1 MKSDDVGYL
10 EGMLSKQQGYF
21 EILSKQAE
29 DYAKI
34 ADAGADFE
42 VPTIGGAAAWF
53 GKAGMIMDATARAV
67 TSEMVYGEH
76 WNPLAMIDAA
86 YDADIAENADAL
98 SKFVA
103 DHNDKDYD
111 PGSPEQKALDAA
123 KDSLKEHSDIV
134 AAKQAEDGDVD
145 SRLDASKINA
155 DAALAGATALPEGTS
170 EEISS
175 ESSTIAHTAGQC
187 FLLYNMDA
195 FSQYHRELLGSGRGA
210 HEFYETEYSTNSK
223 NKSYGYYSTQ
233 TDKTRVFLIDE
244 DTPGTQ
250 VVNKLTMKKGADA
263 FVDIKTHEYA
273 QLTPLLRIYKVYRD
287 NSTNSEE
294 VVEIEFTSNT
304 SLEGIETPASIGY
317 INTTEENRYT
327 RGPEAGV
334 LSFDWRY
341 IGTDPYTAT
350 REVEATLKLTAQH
363 FSSLVK
369 ERIGPLL
376 GTAPQVGFSGV
387 TRPYRYLDLIVQAD
401 CRDDATTPAQGGYS
415 PECYEIR
422 VVVGYQDPGTNAD
435 MAPGIKDNIPCQKD
449 ILALIPSDHSFD
461 YKDDGSIELTIS
473 LKGRTEQL
481 MNNRAMNILF
491 PSGGSDLSK
500 IAVVDPKIA
509 GFFEGM
515 LPEHVGPG
523 YGKGVIT
530 LEDARKTLKGL
541 KNKKAPTA
549 DEKKLIEAYE
559 REISRTY
566 VREKQFFLSQIFDTL
581 ESKKAVHYY
590 KMTEAEFDTFVRWQT
605 DLAVTNYPSK
615 VSLLAVKNGGQKSE
629 AGDKIEVQGLQK
641 SAVSDQEELNKL
653 LTKWKENEAALELD
667 VKRGISYFFLGDL
680 LATVLARVLGEADY
694 STSANRRLQVA
705 FNKVRN
711 SATIFMPTGDRLSD
725 FQAENEAEQNALA
738 TSETINKTLKN
749 FKMLLGNITVEIK
762 NSATTGPTT
771 VNLAHIPISVDAFTQ
786 FMIDNVLSK
795 DIDQYPYF
803 KFVDNVLSS
812 LVTDLLGSN
821 CLGGLVSS
829 KPRPQTNLVE
839 SQTDLETH
847 AIFLKNTASESIKWK
862 TLHTHAVNF
871 NNPVFDTCMT
881 PDAAATN
888 LSQYFIITSSDTDM
902 SHLGGDRGA
911 DASSGLL
918 HLHFGADRGVVKNMK
933 FNKTDQEFLPES
945 RFVSEGSSVILN
957 QLANVYDVSVEM
969 VGNNLFK
976 IGQYVYIEARTLG
989 AGPSWGWSETADGE
1003 TTARSW
1009 SNIMG
1014 LGGYHLI
1021 TEVGASIDATGGYNT
1036 TIKARWVSGG
1046 VREDWGSG
1054 FIPMASGLKNVL

>member
-1 MKSDDVGYL
+1 MADPIVEKQARDLAEIKNLAVAAGGDFNVPTGAGWVEGSGFTGYL
-10 EGMLSKQQGYF
+10 DE
-21 EILSKQAE
+21 
-29 DYAKI
+29 
-34 ADAGADFE
+34 AGTNISEFF
-42 VPTIGGAAAWF
+42 TGGALDPASYTRPFTGQRPEALQAALASENIQNLSTF
-53 GKAGMIMDATARAV
+53 VYEEGKKQ
-67 TSEMVYGEH
+67 H
-76 WNPLAMIDAA
+76 P
-86 YDADIAENADAL
+86 
-98 SKFVA
+98 
-103 DHNDKDYD
+103 
-111 PGSPEQKALDAA
+111 PGSPGAQVWEKANEKLAEWTNQIPTQLPNSEHREDLDHA
-123 KDSLKEHSDIV
+123 K
-134 AAKQAEDGDVD
+134 
-145 SRLDASKINA
+145 RNA
-155 DAALAGATALPEGTS
+155 NNAMAGLAPTAEGTS
-170 EEISS
+170 EEIAS
-175 ESSTIAHTAGQC
+175 ESAAIAHTAGQC

-195 FSQYHRELLGSGRGA
+195 FSQYHRELLGKGPGY
-210 HEFYETEYSTNSK
+210 HDFYETEYTTGINQSH
-223 NKSYGYYSTQ
+223 GYYSTQ

-244 DTPGTQ
+244 GTPGTQ

-294 VVEIEFTSNT
+294 VVEIKFTSNT
-304 SLEGIETPASIGY
+304 SLEGIETPASIGH
-317 INTTEENRYT
+317 INTTEESRYT

-369 ERIGPLL
+369 ERAGEV
-376 GTAPQVGFSGV
+376 VGSNPPEA
-387 TRPYRYLDLIVQAD
+387 RLYRYLDLIVQAD
-401 CRDDATTPAQGGYS
+401 CRDNATTPPHGGYS

-491 PSGGSDLSK
+491 PSGGSDLDK
-500 IAVVDPKIA
+500 IAVVDPNIA
-509 GFFEGM
+509 GFFDGT
-515 LPEHVGPG
+515 LPAYVGPG

-530 LEDARKTLKGL
+530 LKDARKTLKGL

-694 STSANRRLQVA
+694 SPSANRRLQIM
-705 FNKVRN
+705 FNKA
-711 SATIFMPTGDRLSD
+711 SALASVHVPTLQVGDQLSD
-725 FQAENEAEQNALA
+725 LHAEVEAEHTAVRTA
-738 TSETINKTLKN
+738 EAINKTLEN

-762 NSATTGPTT
+762 NSPTTGPTT

-847 AIFLKNTASESIKWK
+847 AIFKENTASKSIKWK
-862 TLHTHAVNF
+862 TLHVHAVDP

-881 PDAAATN
+881 PDATATD
-888 LSQYFIITSSDTDM
+888 LSQYFIVTSSDTDM
-902 SHLGGDRGA
+902 SHLKGERLD
-911 DASSGLL
+911 DARTGLL
-918 HLHFGADRGVVKNMK
+918 HLHFGREAGLVKNMK

-945 RFVSEGSSVILN
+945 RFVSEGSNVIFN

-989 AGPSWGWSETADGE
+989 AGPSWGWSEAETFDGPG
-1003 TTARSW
+1003 TTIARSW

-1046 VREDWGSG
+1046 VREDWGG
-1054 FIPMASGLKNVL
+1054 GWASENIYVL

>member
-1 MKSDDVGYL
+1 MASYR
-10 EGMLSKQQGYF
+10 Q
-21 EILSKQAE
+21 ILRKQAE
-29 DYAKI
+29 DYARI
-34 ADAGADFE
+34 AREAAAAGADFE
-42 VPTIGGAAAWF
+42 VPTIGGATAWLGQVGAELDAA
-53 GKAGMIMDATARAV
+53 AGWA
-67 TSEMVYGEH
+67 SEMVVGEH
-76 WNPLAMIDAA
+76 WNPLASFEAA
-86 YDADIAENADAL
+86 AEAAIAENVQNLA
-98 SKFVA
+98 KFVA
-103 DHNDKDYD
+103 DHNDKDYE
-111 PGSPEQKALDAA
+111 PGSAEQIALDAA
-123 KDSLKEHSDIV
+123 IAALEVIV
-134 AAKQAEDGDVD
+134 NTVDTATATGDVD
-145 SRLDASKINA
+145 PRLDAAMINA
-155 DAALAGATALPEGTS
+155 QQALAGETALAEGTS
-170 EEISS
+170 EEIAS
-175 ESSTIAHTAGQC
+175 ESAAIVHTAGQC

-195 FSQYHRELLGSGRGA
+195 FSQYHRELLGKPPGHA
-210 HEFYETEYSTNSK
+210 FYKTDGGK
-223 NKSYGYYSTQ
+223 NKSYGYYSNKVN
-233 TDKTRVFLIDE
+233 KTRVFLIDE
-244 DTPGTQ
+244 KTEGTK
-250 VVNKLTMKKGADA
+250 VVNKLTMKKGAAD
-263 FVDIKTHEYA
+263 FVNIKTHEYA

-294 VVEIEFTSNT
+294 VVEIKFTNNT

-317 INTTEENRYT
+317 INTTEEDRYT

-369 ERIGPLL
+369 ERAGEVVGGGVSSYFPM
-376 GTAPQVGFSGV
+376 APM
-387 TRPYRYLDLIVQAD
+387 TTYKIYRYLDLIVQAD
-401 CRDDATTPAQGGYS
+401 CRDNAAAPAHGGYS

-422 VVVGYQDPGTNAD
+422 VVVGYQDPGKNAD
-435 MAPGIKDNIPCQKD
+435 MAPGIKDNVPCQKD

-461 YKDDGSIELTIS
+461 YKEDGSIELTIS

-500 IAVVDPKIA
+500 IAVVDPNIA
-509 GFFEGM
+509 GFFEGT
-515 LPEHVGPG
+515 LPGQVGPG

-530 LEDARKTLKGL
+530 LEDARTTLKAL

-605 DLAVTNYPSK
+605 DLAVTNYPST
-615 VSLLAVKNGGQKSE
+615 VSLLAVKTGGQQSE

-653 LTKWKENEAALELD
+653 LTKWEKGENAMELD

-680 LATVLARVLGEADY
+680 LATVLARVLGEAVY
-694 STSANRRLQVA
+694 SPSANRRLQVM
-705 FNKVRN
+705 FNKARALASVHV
-711 SATIFMPTGDRLSD
+711 PTLQVGDQLSD
-725 FQAENEAEQNALA
+725 LQAEVEAEHTALRNR
-738 TSETINKTLKN
+738 EVINKTLEN

-762 NSATTGPTT
+762 NSATAGPTT

-839 SQTDLETH
+839 SRTDLETH
-847 AIFLKNTASESIKWK
+847 AIFKENTAPQGVPWK
-862 TLHTHAVNF
+862 TLHAHAVDF

-881 PDAAATN
+881 SDAAATN
-888 LSQYFIITSSDTDM
+888 LSQYFIVSSADTDM
-902 SHLGGDRGA
+902 SHLEGDRVV
-911 DASSGLL
+911 DATSGLL
-918 HLHFGADRGVVKNMK
+918 HLHFGADRGLVKHMK

-957 QLANVYDVSVEM
+957 QLANVYDVNVEM

-989 AGPSWGWSETADGE
+989 AGPSWGWSETEDGE
-1003 TTARSW
+1003 TIARSW

-1046 VREDWGSG
+1046 VKEDWGEGWGIAHSAG
-1054 FIPMASGLKNVL
+1054 TYIL